1 MELLYKGK
9 TKDIYKGEDGNLVLQ
24 FKDDVTGVDGHFD
37 PGANQ
42 VGLSIEGVGK
52 ENLKMSKF
60 FFEKLKENNIATHY
74 VSADIEN
81 NTMVVKQAEVF
92 GKGLEVIC
100 RFKAVGSFI
109 RRYGLYAKEGMNLPA
124 YTEITL
130 KDDKRNDPLI
140 TKDALSILNLL
151 DEEEY
156 HMIVGLTK
164 DISRI
169 IKRQLEEKGLTLY
182 DIKLEFGKLSSGE
195 IILIDELSGGN
206 MRVYKG
212 DEYIDPMELGKY
224 LF

>member
-1 MELLYKGK
+1 
-9 TKDIYKGEDGNLVLQ
+9 
-24 FKDDVTGVDGHFD
+24 
-37 PGANQ
+37 
-42 VGLSIEGVGK
+42 
-52 ENLKMSKF
+52 
-60 FFEKLKENNIATHY
+60 
-74 VSADIEN
+74 
-81 NTMVVKQAEVF
+81 MVVKQAEVF